1 MSISAQYQTAFLVL
15 LALVFIAPL
24 SFDIGPVPITLQTLI
39 IFIGASLL
47 PWRISAVVLLF
58 YLAIGA
64 LGAPVFGDHSS
75 GYEKLYGPTAG
86 FLWGFVICAMYVSVE
101 AARKEFHFFRA
112 ILVFVQAH
120 ILLLLPGF
128 LVLVWLLPEVKV
140 WETLVK
146 LFPGLIIKSIL
157 GGIIASQIRKAIV
170 PQS

>member
-1 MSISAQYQTAFLVL
+1 MIIKPQYQTAILVL

-24 SFDIGPVPITLQTLI
+24 SIDLGPVPVTLQTLV

-47 PWRISAVVLLF
+47 PWRLSAVVLLL
-58 YLAIGA
+58 YLLLGA

-75 GYEKLYGPTAG
+75 GYAKLYGPTAG
-86 FLWGFVICAMYVSVE
+86 FLWGFVLCAIYVSVE
-101 AARKEFHFFRA
+101 AARKEFHFYRA

-120 ILLLLPGF
+120 VLVLVLGF
-128 LVLVWLLPEVKV
+128 LILVWLLPEVKV

-146 LFPGLIIKSIL
+146 LFPGLIIKSVL